1 MICTTFRERSI
12 GASFLVRQMIY
23 HLGAAAVKL
32 VVIVDGNGPLADRE
46 LRLCTPRVGTWK
58 EEGWNHEYT
67 SRPCA
72 DGIFFMQKI
81 SSLWPRALETY

>member
-67 SRPCA
+67 TSSLCGR
-72 DGIFFMQKI
+72 GFFYEKI
-81 SSLWPRALETY
+81 SNVAHSFR